1 MENEKITTDRLTRHR
16 LFLYLLMTCIYKQDR
31 RIDMVKNTRRW
42 HHARTET
49 CDIRVVHLDRV
60 ARARNE
66 AIAEKALERL
76 ALTFKIMGDPTRLK
90 IILALRGGEMC
101 VCDIAAFVG
110 LSESAVSHQLRRLR
124 ELALVSP
131 RRDGQILYYSLDD
144 AHVLDLVS
152 VGLNHIEEG

>member
-1 MENEKITTDRLTRHR
+1 
-16 LFLYLLMTCIYKQDR
+16 
-31 RIDMVKNTRRW
+31 MVRKNSVV
-42 HHARTET
+42 HCVDET
-49 CDIRVVHLDRV
+49 CDVRVVHLERV
-60 ARARNE
+60 VRAQAE
-66 AIAEKALERL
+66 IIAEKLVDRL

-124 ELALVSP
+124 ELSLVRS

-144 AHVLDLVS
+144 DHVLDLVT
-152 VGLNHIEEG
+152 VGLNHIEET

>member
-1 MENEKITTDRLTRHR
+1 
-16 LFLYLLMTCIYKQDR
+16 
-31 RIDMVKNTRRW
+31 MVRKNAVSPFTS
-42 HHARTET
+42 ET
-49 CDIRVVHLDRV
+49 CDVRVVHLDRV
-60 ARARNE
+60 ARATAE
-66 AIAEKALERL
+66 AIAEKKMDRL

-124 ELALVSP
+124 EFSLVSS

-144 AHVLDLVS
+144 EHVLDLVT
-152 VGLNHIEEG
+152 VGLDHIGES